1 MIEFKEGTKNKILTN
16 HVIRRDQL
24 PDKDICELRCYL
36 EPNCVSY
43 NYGPLSDGT
52 FTCELNGRTY
62 LQVPGSLEDKS
73 GFVYT
78 EIFCKYGLVT
88 FSFTKV
94 ISLRVKKLGY
104 SVVPF
109 DVIYL
114 SIHHVLIDLLYRLI
128 YFLLIFQNSC
138 ESIPCAHHA
147 TCQAGF
153 GNLDIREFSAKQV
166 REKTSNDKMMSSDS
180 SIFN

>member
-1 MIEFKEGTKNKILTN
+1 M
-16 HVIRRDQL
+16 
-24 PDKDICELRCYL
+24 
-36 EPNCVSY
+36 
-43 NYGPLSDGT
+43 
-52 FTCELNGRTY
+52 
-62 LQVPGSLEDKS
+62 
-73 GFVYT
+73 
-78 EIFCKYGLVT
+78 VT

-109 DVIYL
+109 DVIYF
-114 SIHHVLIDLLYRLI
+114 SIHHVLIDLLYKLI

-147 TCQAGF
+147 TCQAVSS
-153 GNLDIREFSAKQV
+153 NLDIREFSVKQV